1 MTCTGNV
8 MPKGLLPTCVATL
21 LMACTTNA
29 PVQIIRGI
37 PPIDRSVA
45 AAVSVDVFI
54 AGRFTAHNGMVLPY
68 RMLAPEHIEPGR
80 RYPLVVQFHGS
91 GGIGNDNRSQVEI
104 AAKAWALPEIRL
116 HHPAFVLVPQ
126 FPVRSADYDD
136 PVTPRSAQ
144 ASPAL
149 VAALD
154 LVENIAASQP
164 VDRQRI
170 YATGF
175 SMGGSAA
182 WLAPMLRP
190 GLFAAAVPVSGIAP
204 DRSQAGLLKGLPLLV
219 LHGDADTENPIL
231 ADREMVQAIRA
242 LGGRRIHL
250 RVYSGLTH
258 QPPGDLIPGDWWR
271 DWLFMQTRV
280 DGTHQANVRDH

>member
-1 MTCTGNV
+1 MTCIGNV
-8 MPKGLLPTCVATL
+8 TSKGLLLACVAVL

-29 PVQIIRGI
+29 PVEKIHGI
-37 PPIDRSVA
+37 PPIDRSVV
-45 AAVSVDVFI
+45 AAVPVDAFS
-54 AGRFTAHNGMVLPY
+54 AGHFTARDGTVIPY
-68 RMLAPEHIEPGR
+68 RMLAPARIEPGK

-91 GGIGNDNRSQVEI
+91 GGIGNDNRGQVET

-116 HHPAFVLVPQ
+116 RHPAFVLVPQ
-126 FPVRSADYDD
+126 FPVRSANYDD
-136 PVTPRSAQ
+136 PQAPRSAQ

-149 VAALD
+149 AAALE
-154 LVENIAASQP
+154 LVEDIAGSQP

-204 DRSQAGLLKGLPLLV
+204 DRSQAGLLKDLPLLV
-219 LHGDADTENPIL
+219 LHGDADMENPIH

-242 LGGRRIHL
+242 LGGRRIRL
-250 RVYSGLTH
+250 REYLGLAH

-271 DWLFMQTRV
+271 DWLFTQSR
-280 DGTHQANVRDH
+280 ANVTR